1 MKHLVV
7 IPLLLASAMAS
18 AIVVRHDVPDSMYL
32 APDAAL
38 PALVDLPH
46 EGHGVLIAPQWVLTA
61 AHATQWHPITE
72 VMLNGD
78 CLKAEEVFVHPGY
91 KQLPDGLAAHNPEG
105 AIRFLAGLDD
115 IALIKLA
122 EPVTNVTPIALY
134 EGHTELGKTVVLF
147 GKGATGNGKAGQVD
161 GANRTQLRR
170 AENVISAVE
179 ERALVYTFD
188 SGSSALPLEGM
199 LGNGDS
205 GGPVLLYNNGHW
217 ELLGLARGRLST
229 SPPGFY
235 GQQSHQVRVSY
246 YLEWIRATMGG
257 TSSGRKA

>member
-1 MKHLVV
+1 MKHLVA
-7 IPLLLASAMAS
+7 IPLLLASTIAS
-18 AIVVRHDVPDSMYL
+18 AIVVRHDVPDSAYL
-32 APDAAL
+32 VQDAAL

-46 EGHGVLIAPQWVLTA
+46 EGHGVLIHPQWVLTA
-61 AHATQWHPITE
+61 AHATQWHPVTE

-78 CLKAEEVFVHPGY
+78 CLKVEKVFVHPGY
-91 KQLPDGLAAHNPEG
+91 KQLPEGLAAQDPEG
-105 AIRFLAGLDD
+105 AIKFLAGLDD

-122 EPVTNVTPIALY
+122 KPVTSVKPVALY
-134 EGHTELGKTVVLF
+134 EGKAELGKTVVLF
-147 GKGATGNGKAGQVD
+147 GKGTTGNGETGQVG

-188 SGSSALPLEGM
+188 SGGLARPLEGM

-205 GGPVLLYNNGHW
+205 GGPVLLYSNGKW
-217 ELLGLARGRLST
+217 ELAGLARGRLST

-246 YLEWIRATMGG
+246 YLPWIKAIMGG
-257 TSSGRKA
+257 TLGP